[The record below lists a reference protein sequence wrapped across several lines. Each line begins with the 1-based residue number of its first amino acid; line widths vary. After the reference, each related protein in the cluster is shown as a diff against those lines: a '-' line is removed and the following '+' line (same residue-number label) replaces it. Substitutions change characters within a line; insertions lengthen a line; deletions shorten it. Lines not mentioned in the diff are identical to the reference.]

1 MVFQD
6 WKGAVCDASV
16 AVMFMAVM
24 VVAGCE
30 PQRLRGPSDLPDNPQ
45 LVGGGLNVTWRAP
58 VAGTVYVVEKRTGK
72 MIETHSLD
80 PGEAY
85 TFRVESVVQAQ
96 ELQDMLGV
104 SFSKMEFLLYFKPAD
119 GQGG

>member
-6 WKGAVCDASV
+6 RKGAVCGASV

-24 VVAGCE
+24 ALAGCE
-30 PQRLRGPSDLPDNPQ
+30 SHDLRRSDNLPDNPQ

-58 VAGTVYVVEKRTGK
+58 TAGTVYLVEKRTGK
-72 MIETHSLD
+72 MIETHSLG

-85 TFRVESVVQAQ
+85 SFKVESVVRAQ

-104 SFSKMEFLLYFKPAD
+104 NFSKMEFLLYFKPAD
-119 GQGG
+119 GQG